1 MGKRVTTYER
11 IMQDRII
18 QGLLDDIRN
27 EVPPEVAL
35 RGNAKTNPHR
45 ARVAEFFKALGNVVV
60 HYSPKRTTCTSAPH
74 L

>member
-35 RGNAKTNPHR
+35 RGNAKNKP
-45 ARVAEFFKALGNVVV
+45 AP
-60 HYSPKRTTCTSAPH
+60 STCSRI